1 MTLLCLPLTA
11 TVSFVIGYLPSE
23 RRAVK
28 EANSILDANMK
39 ELFKAIGDAGA
50 GHRRRGCDE
59 ASFATLDSYNG
70 DLRPGQQRPGF
81 CYPVRYPRT
90 TVALCY
96 LSPGVLSY

>member
-50 GHRRRGCDE
+50 GPIDAE
-59 ASFATLDSYNG
+59 DATK
-70 DLRPGQQRPGF
+70 RPS
-81 CYPVRYPRT
+81 
-90 TVALCY
+90 LH
-96 LSPGVLSY
+96 